1 MYGDIAPPFLFYE
14 VICFKVLQYLFLNT
28 LSLKIMRKQAICVIL
43 NHQKKKKTKKKKLRC
58 LTPIA
63 IPLSI
68 LI

>member
-43 NHQKKKKTKKKKLRC
+43 NHQKKKKKPKC